1 MHQFAFNIGPLLGLM
16 LSPGQMFFFAVA
28 TFRIN
33 IDLVPSFPSTVKL
46 EYCEKAKQFKKNLPP
61 CWRLLSNVKSSPRF
75 LKILLAF
82 SENLNSTA
90 KNVERTS
97 HQLELFQ

>member
-16 LSPGQMFFFAVA
+16 LSPGQMYFFAVVA

-46 EYCEKAKQFKKNLPP
+46 GYCEKAEKFEKNLPLFR
-61 CWRLLSNVKSSPRF
+61 RLLSNVKTSRRCLTFFSV
-75 LKILLAF
+75 F
-82 SENLNSTA
+82 SENLNFTA
-90 KNVERTS
+90 KNGERT
-97 HQLELFQ
+97 